1 MRKVAARLATSRSP
15 TISPSSPRLSS
26 STKSAKR
33 HEWFVRAHTQ
43 TPDSKN
49 RNLRNILKLN
59 KLCTGCSLL
68 DGRRRERLGGHGSR
82 SARFRHQVLHGRRHL
97 GSGRQQHAHIF
108 HSRSDPCEREISLD
122 LTSVCLDFFILSML
136 LILSQFPSFIH
147 TQKRN
152 PVTHLKDPNMFWDF
166 ITLRP
171 ETCHQVSFLFSD
183 RGTPDGFRHMNGYG
197 SHTFKLVNAK
207 GGATFVKFHFKTDQ
221 GIKNLS
227 AERAAQLAGENPDY
241 AIEDLYNSIA
251 RSEFPS
257 WTLKVQLMS
266 EEQAARCSF
275 NPFDVTKV
283 WPQKDYPLRPVG
295 RLVLDQNPKN
305 YFSEIEQIAFSPSH
319 LIPGVEAS
327 PDKMLQGRLFSY
339 PDAHVRFKF
348 VFSLLLFCIYS
359 LVFSFL
365 VFLCHTEASTGRQL
379 PANTSQLSFQGE
391 KLSARRTA
399 DGQRQSTR
407 CAQLLPELVQRTGR
421 QHRPIRRGGDCVQ
434 RRCQALRLQGRGQLL
449 AGRRLLA
456 PDAQRG
462 RTQVCDMT

>member
-1 MRKVAARLATSRSP
+1 MRKVAARSATSRSP

-26 STKSAKR
+26 STKSAER
-33 HEWFVRAHTQ
+33 HEWFVGAHTQ

-305 YFSEIEQIAFSPSH
+305 YFADIEQIAFSPSH

-327 PDKMLQGRLFSY
+327 ADKMLQGRLFSY

-348 VFSLLLFCIYS
+348 VFHCCCF
-359 LVFSFL
+359 VFTFV
-365 VFLCHTEASTGRQL
+365 VFFVSHRGIDWAPTTCKYQSTVLSGLETISATDRRRSTTINAMR
-379 PANTSQLSFQGE
+379 PTTTRTRSADRSTTPSNT
-391 KLSARRTA
+391 ARRRLRTA
-399 DGQRQSTR
+399 ALPSATTPRTRTTSRRSASFGARLSTR
-407 CAQLLPELVQRTGR
+407 K
-421 QHRPIRRGGDCVQ
+421 
-434 RRCQALRLQGRGQLL
+434 
-449 AGRRLLA
+449 
-456 PDAQRG
+456 DAS
-462 RTQVCDMT
+462 V